1 MQDSQAAHRALCPSE
16 SLPWHEG
23 ALPGVLAHSS
33 GHDPDS
39 CPEWHQFH
47 HSLPIPPVLVLKWGV
62 YCKVL
67 GATHLSPGCPLGVAG
82 VHG

>member
-1 MQDSQAAHRALCPSE
+1 MQDGQAAHRALCPKE
-16 SLPWHEG
+16 SLLWHEG
-23 ALPGVLAHSS
+23 TLPGVLALST
-33 GHDPDS
+33 GHYPDS
-39 CPEWHQFH
+39 CPERY
-47 HSLPIPPVLVLKWGV
+47 HSLPIPPAPVLKWGV